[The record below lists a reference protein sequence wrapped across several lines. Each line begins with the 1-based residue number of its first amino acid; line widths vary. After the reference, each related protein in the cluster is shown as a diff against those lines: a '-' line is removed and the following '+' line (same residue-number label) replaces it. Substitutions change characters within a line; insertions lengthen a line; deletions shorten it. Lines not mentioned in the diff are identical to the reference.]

1 MVDAP
6 VEILLDPLIDIL
18 PNPSSSSSQAY
29 LNYLTTL
36 PLTNLLSEPS
46 ALQTQAHHL
55 TSSLTSLTH
64 TSYPTFLALHTT
76 TTALTDSLD
85 SLSTSLESLLT
96 TSLPALEESAAA
108 WRTRTDAV
116 LHQRNKARVVL
127 DQHDK
132 LKDLLDIPL
141 FIDTC
146 VRNGYFSEA
155 LSLANHANSL
165 SLGPNAPPIL
175 ASIQAEVHHSVTQM
189 LSSLLAT
196 LHEPNRKLPTLWKAV
211 NFLRKMNAFEETDNV
226 SSEEQLALAFLSG
239 RLTCLTGIL
248 DPISRDI
255 HRLTTPSGDDSSYR
269 IMSEREKEDVARYL
283 KKYIDAWRE
292 GVYDIITQYSTIFL
306 EQSSKTASN
315 LSPLPLPEPPTTL
328 LPLLTTSLLS
338 SNLLPL
344 LQSTLPLLP
353 LSLLPSLVT
362 QLTYCATA
370 FARVGLDFR
379 GVLSGMV
386 EQAVLD
392 SVSADLKNVGGAWA
406 KTVSSKRKRRP
417 SEWLLVPSLVNS
429 PPTAPLSTARGPAH
443 IPPQVLTSYP
453 PLAEHTNS
461 LLGVLN
467 SLRLLAPVAII
478 QDLAKVLDDVL
489 AEGGQVVTEY
499 LREWVVEI
507 RANGDKPEGDR
518 EIEKERESGIAKAGG
533 DMYFKVFVPFVR
545 RGLVEGVY
553 GAKEQEIE
561 KGERLGVVIAEWK
574 EVNGV

>member
-6 VEILLDPLIDIL
+6 VEIPVDSLIDIL
-18 PNPSSSSSQAY
+18 PNPPSSSSQAY

-36 PLTNLLSEPS
+36 PLPNLLSEPS

-64 TSYPTFLALHTT
+64 TSYSTFLALHGT
-76 TTALTDSLD
+76 TTALAGSLD
-85 SLSTSLESLLT
+85 SLSTSLASLLT
-96 TSLPALEESAAA
+96 KSLPALEDSAAA
-108 WRTRTDAV
+108 WRTRTETV

-155 LSLANHANSL
+155 LSLANHATSL
-165 SLGPNAPPIL
+165 SLGPNAPPIF
-175 ASIQAEVHHSVTQM
+175 ASVQAEVHHSITQM
-189 LSSLLAT
+189 LSSLLTT

-211 NFLRKMNAFEETDNV
+211 NFLRKMNAFEDTDNV

-239 RLTCLTGIL
+239 RLTCLIGIL

-255 HRLTTPSGDDSSYR
+255 HRLTTPSGDETAHR
-269 IMSEREKEDVARYL
+269 KMSDREKEDVARYL

-306 EQSSKTASN
+306 EPQSSKQHAS
-315 LSPLPLPEPPTTL
+315 SPSPPPAPPTTL
-328 LPLLTTSLLS
+328 LPLLTTSLLTS
-338 SNLLPL
+338 HLFPL

-353 LSLLPSLVT
+353 LPLLPSLVT

-386 EQAVLD
+386 ENSVLA
-392 SVSADLKNVGGAWA
+392 SVSADLRDAGASWA
-406 KTVSSKRKRRP
+406 KAIATHRKRRP
-417 SEWLLVPSLVNS
+417 SEWLLVPALADS
-429 PPTAPLSTARGPAH
+429 PPTATAARGPAH

-453 PLAEHTNS
+453 PLAEHTNA

-467 SLRLLAPVAII
+467 SLRLLAPVGIMR
-478 QDLAKVLDDVL
+478 DLAGVLEDVL
-489 AEGGQVVTEY
+489 AEGGEFVLEY
-499 LREWVVEI
+499 LKGWVGQSG
-507 RANGDKPEGDR
+507 ANGGGDDEER
-518 EIEKERESGIAKAGG
+518 ERESRIAKAGG
-533 DMYFKVFVPFVR
+533 DIYFRVFVPFVR

-553 GAKEQEIE
+553 GAKENDVED
-561 KGERLGVVIAEWK
+561 GEQLGKVIMEWN
-574 EVNGV
+574 VTSS